1 MCYQKLIIRVGLLL
15 LFWGIISRSF
25 ATMTLSGPITAST
38 VTVSGD
44 VTASSVTISSL
55 TVTNQLNAKGTTNG
69 IKGLVL
75 QTKFSSTTVQ
85 FDTTNSTLTA
95 IPGVSVTLALE
106 NANDYVR
113 ISLSGVL
120 RNDLDSTAH
129 LSISRDSTDLGGSR
143 ALATAANYP
152 GMVSVGILIV
162 DSPGDTNS
170 HTYQATIS
178 NSGRGPASFTL
189 SSTGFFLIEEI
200 GQ

>member
-170 HTYQATIS
+170 HTD
-178 NSGRGPASFTL
+178 RK
-189 SSTGFFLIEEI
+189 STRL
-200 GQ
+200 